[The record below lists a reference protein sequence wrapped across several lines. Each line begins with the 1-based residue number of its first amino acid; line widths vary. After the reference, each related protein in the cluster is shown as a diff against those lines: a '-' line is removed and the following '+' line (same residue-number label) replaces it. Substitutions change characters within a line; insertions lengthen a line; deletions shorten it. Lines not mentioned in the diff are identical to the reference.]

1 MAVPSKN
8 NLIILGRDAR
18 PSGKWISKL
27 IIKILIEKG
36 INVIDLGLSTTPS
49 IGIYVKTHQ
58 ASGGIIISAS
68 HNSIEWN
75 ALKLL
80 NHKGEF
86 LNKEVAIKIMN
97 STNSNYN
104 VSKTKGTYRSS
115 KDALK
120 EHIEKILSLDIIN
133 KKAIKSKNY
142 RVVVDGINSVGGL
155 SLIHI

>member
-1 MAVPSKN
+1 MKIRVEIVRF

-75 ALKLL
+75 AKGIPSGIYFVRIENQLK
-80 NHKGEF
+80 
-86 LNKEVAIKIMN
+86 IQTQKI
-97 STNSNYN
+97 
-104 VSKTKGTYRSS
+104 
-115 KDALK
+115 
-120 EHIEKILSLDIIN
+120 ILQ
-133 KKAIKSKNY
+133 K
-142 RVVVDGINSVGGL
+142 
-155 SLIHI
+155 